1 MDDTG
6 RGQQSE
12 HVYLPYLCRK
22 SIYGARRG
30 DKNEKS
36 ATENNA
42 IFAHRFFHRADE
54 QDQRGHDTP
63 QLTPCAYD
71 MPCMEI
77 GNADPGR
84 FYEPWPEIR

>member
-1 MDDTG
+1 MIRDGDNNQNMSTCPTCVEN
-6 RGQQSE
+6 QFT
-12 HVYLPYLCRK
+12 
-22 SIYGARRG
+22 AR
-30 DKNEKS
+30 DAAIKMKIP

-42 IFAHRFFHRADE
+42 FLPPLFHRADE
-54 QDQRGHDTP
+54 QDQRGRDTP